1 MTPQEPTGRF
11 IVTDDPPENGIHR
24 LRLAGDLDA
33 TAALSLHSLAREQ
46 LAASP
51 RLLALDL
58 THLARLTSSGALA
71 LADVAEWAGQ
81 ADIALCLIAPP
92 AHAVYDALVAADLG
106 ELFEVHPDLASAL
119 ADMR

>member
-1 MTPQEPTGRF
+1 MTPQEHTGGF
-11 IVTDDPPENGIHR
+11 VVIDDPPENGIYR
-24 LRLAGDLDA
+24 LRLTGGLDA
-33 TAALSLHSLAREQ
+33 TAAPSLHALAREQ

-58 THLARLTSSGALA
+58 THLARLTSAGALA

-92 AHAVYDALVAADLG
+92 AHPVYDALIAVDLG
-106 ELFEVHPDLASAL
+106 ELFEVHPDLTSAL

>member
-1 MTPQEPTGRF
+1 MTPQEPTGRL
-11 IVTDDPPENGIHR
+11 IATNDPPANGIHR

-33 TAALSLHSLAREQ
+33 IAAPRLHALAREQ

-58 THLARLTSSGALA
+58 THLTGLTSSGALA

-92 AHAVYDALVAADLG
+92 AHAVHDALVAADLG
-106 ELFEVHPDLASAL
+106 ELFEVHPDLPSAL
-119 ADMR
+119 ADMG